1 MSQNQYQFNSKLCI
15 FQFVWAID
23 SKMYII
29 LGYCKTKIIHC
40 YTMKNLKKNK
50 NVEHRNKNH
59 FHFSRKFFRT
69 QVGPLARWSVPFV
82 FRLWSTILKK
92 KQWNIFGGVRTVVV
106 ILLFS
111 KMSNIFINQE
121 KIHWLT
127 SFASS

>member
-92 KQWNIFGGVRTVVV
+92 KKTMKHFWWCENSGGYTSIFKNVKHLYKPRENT
-106 ILLFS
+106 LAY
-111 KMSNIFINQE
+111 FIC
-121 KIHWLT
+121 
-127 SFASS
+127 